1 MWAGRQA
8 HVQTPIVTKP
18 TLQQVI
24 RIHPAAPAKPALG
37 QPCNG
42 CGVCCLAEPCPL
54 GVVISRRRRGAC
66 SALRWSEA
74 AGCYRCGVLV
84 EPRAYL
90 PRGLGWCG
98 PLLAHLARRWI
109 AAGTGCDAELM
120 VERVERVECVEREAP
135 AAPGDSAL

>member
-1 MWAGRQA
+1 M
-8 HVQTPIVTKP
+8 TKP

-54 GVVISRRRRGAC
+54 GVVISRRRHGAC
-66 SALRWSEA
+66 DALRWSAA
-74 AGCYRCGVLV
+74 AGRYQCGVLV
-84 EPRAYL
+84 EPQAYL

-98 PLLAHLARRWI
+98 PLLARLARRWI
-109 AAGTGCDAELM
+109 AAGTGCDADM
-120 VERVERVECVEREAP
+120 DVDVDA
-135 AAPGDSAL
+135 ASAPGDSAL